1 MCDRTTQCLFFSFN
15 PFLFVYKVIYSV
27 LLVLELITKTK
38 CLVSESVAADTSNT
52 LASCEHEGKPTRAK
66 KAVQEIASRSW
77 SLCCLI
83 ILIMTDELSVTAK
96 QQNGVL

>member
-1 MCDRTTQCLFFSFN
+1 M
-15 PFLFVYKVIYSV
+15 YKFIYSV

-52 LASCEHEGKPTRAK
+52 LASCEHEGKPTRSQ
-66 KAVQEIASRSW
+66 KAVQEIASRSG

-83 ILIMTDELSVTAK
+83 LLIMTDELSVTAK
-96 QQNGVL
+96 QYGVL